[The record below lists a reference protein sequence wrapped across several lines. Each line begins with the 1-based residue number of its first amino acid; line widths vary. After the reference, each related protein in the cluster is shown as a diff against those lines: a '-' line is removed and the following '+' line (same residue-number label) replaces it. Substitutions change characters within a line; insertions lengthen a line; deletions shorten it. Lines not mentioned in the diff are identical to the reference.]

1 MIVNLLHL
9 VRMIAWGWEEPWAY
23 LVGEGNFITL
33 IYCIQA
39 TMNVTSINLIP
50 YLGCHFSKE
59 NWKMLYL
66 FILSITKG
74 WKIGLRFAY
83 YILTCIVVFQRVEWW
98 KVQWGMCKGILLDRL
113 YVLKLKT
120 IKNSNFCSRIQ
131 TSSDPRNCNNLE
143 LLLIA
148 WAWEWLGTL

>member
-1 MIVNLLHL
+1 MIKKTPSYRKTSCITKILPFLLYTSAYNSMIVNLLHL

-66 FILSITKG
+66 FLFSHKGLKNRVTICILLMYLRSHISKG
-74 WKIGLRFAY
+74 WILDERFNGG
-83 YILTCIVVFQRVEWW
+83 CV
-98 KVQWGMCKGILLDRL
+98 
-113 YVLKLKT
+113 
-120 IKNSNFCSRIQ
+120 
-131 TSSDPRNCNNLE
+131 
-143 LLLIA
+143 
-148 WAWEWLGTL
+148 

>member
-1 MIVNLLHL
+1 
-9 VRMIAWGWEEPWAY
+9 MIAWGWEEPWAY

-66 FILSITKG
+66 FLFSHKGLKNRVAICILLMYLHSRISKGWILDERFNGGCVRVWSILSNVYVSHSRWYNIDT
-74 WKIGLRFAY
+74 
-83 YILTCIVVFQRVEWW
+83 
-98 KVQWGMCKGILLDRL
+98 LDIR
-113 YVLKLKT
+113 YFVNGPFCLKYT
-120 IKNSNFCSRIQ
+120 VHI
-131 TSSDPRNCNNLE
+131 
-143 LLLIA
+143 
-148 WAWEWLGTL
+148 